1 VPELHAIPGVRRL
14 WGLTAGDPRVRV
26 AAIDGPPDLAHPCF
40 EGAAVEVVP
49 CGWAPLLA
57 YEDPEDNE
65 HAREHGT
72 WTAGVLVGGH
82 HSESPGLA
90 PGCTLLAVP
99 GPTTEM
105 GFSDPLTVARGIEA
119 ACAAGAHVIVLQVAM
134 PSASRDVDGLLK
146 SVIRDAHESGALLVF
161 PAGNDDAEFPAFPQ
175 LLPEVMLV
183 GAYDDDGVM
192 FKFSSWDF
200 GYERHGLVAPGGNI
214 SAAQPG
220 GGLSTHKGTC
230 CSAAVVGGVAALL
243 LSLQLERTGRMD
255 PHAVGEALLRTA
267 RPCTLEEARGEPG
280 RCLGG
285 KLDVAAATDRIQGG
299 GVAAVTARVRGGRG
313 PTGVA
318 APAAGTA
325 GVVTS
330 SRADE
335 PVAVGPRAY
344 ALGSLGYDFGTQARR
359 DSFHQLM
366 APAEVDGT
374 VVPANPHSP
383 RQLLDHLRE
392 HPSEAEAL
400 IWTLSIELT
409 PIYAIRPVGANAPAI
424 YELLTGLLDAE
435 LAEPDD
441 VRRIERVALPG
452 RLPGAT
458 VKLFSG
464 QIVPVMEVE
473 QTRAIGGWPTVALSD
488 AALAQA
494 RGSGGDDLLVAQAVR
509 ELLTHIRYEL
519 RNLGVTAGDRA
530 LNYAITAAFQ
540 ETTTLAA
547 PLAAA
552 MALDAITVQRPP
564 ICRNDSDCWD
574 VTLSFFD
581 PENLKRARRVS
592 RHAIDVG
599 ELVPVALGP
608 VRTWSQAAPR
618 KKTAVAATGG
628 R

>member
-1 VPELHAIPGVRRL
+1 MPDLHAIPGVPRL
-14 WGLTAGDPRVRV
+14 WELTAGDPRVRI

-40 EGAAVEVVP
+40 EGAAVEAVP
-49 CGWAPLLA
+49 CGWAPALDDQ
-57 YEDPEDNE
+57 DPEAE
-65 HAREHGT
+65 HVQQGREHGT

-82 HSESPGLA
+82 RSESPGLA

-105 GFSDPLTVARGIEA
+105 AFSDPLTMARSIEA
-119 ACAAGAHVIVLQVAM
+119 ACAAGAHLIVVQFAL

-146 SVIRDAHESGALLVF
+146 SVVRDAHESGALLVF

-175 LLPEVMLV
+175 LLPEGLLV

-200 GYERHGLVAPGGNI
+200 GYEQHGLVAPGGNI
-214 SAAQPG
+214 SAAKPG

-267 RPCTLEEARGEPG
+267 RPCTLEDARGEPG

-285 KLDVAAATDRIQGG
+285 KLDVSAATDRVLGLPAPV
-299 GVAAVTARVRGGRG
+299 GVAGPGTA
-313 PTGVA
+313 
-318 APAAGTA
+318 TA

-335 PVAVGPRAY
+335 PAAVGPLTY

-359 DSFHQLM
+359 DTFHQLM
-366 APAEVDGT
+366 APVEIDGT

-383 RQLLDHLRE
+383 RQLLDHLRQ

-424 YELLTGLLDAE
+424 YELLTELLDAE

-441 VRRIERVALPG
+441 ARRIERVTIPG
-452 RLPGAT
+452 RLPGNT

-464 QIVPVMEVE
+464 QIVPVIDVE
-473 QTRAIGGWPTVALSD
+473 QARAIGGWPAVALSD

-494 RGSGGDDLLVAQAVR
+494 RTAAGSDDPRVAQAVR
-509 ELLTHIRYEL
+509 EFLTHIRYEL

-530 LNYAITAAFQ
+530 VNYAITSAF
-540 ETTTLAA
+540 EATATLAA
-547 PLAAA
+547 ALGAG
-552 MALDAITVQRPP
+552 MALDAITVQRSQH
-564 ICRNDSDCWD
+564 CRPGSDCWD
-574 VTLSFFD
+574 VTLRFFD

-592 RHAIDVG
+592 RYTIDVAD
-599 ELVPVALGP
+599 LVPVALGA
-608 VRTWSQAAPR
+608 VRTWSQAPPP
-618 KKTAVAATGG
+618 KTAAVAGGG